1 MHLDKPTNIAYV
13 YLNIKSIRNKFS
25 LMMEL
30 RSDYIIA
37 IHVTNE
43 IILAQ
48 SKFQFV
54 VEVYHEPIHG
64 GIF

>member
-1 MHLDKPTNIAYV
+1 
-13 YLNIKSIRNKFS
+13 
-25 LMMEL
+25 MMEL

-48 SKFQFV
+48 SKFQFA